1 MKARKVAEWVAMDD
15 EHTNNPALW
24 SWGDWYIS
32 RVTRHD
38 LIGLEEKPEG
48 FWLIVSSAV
57 EYGPFA
63 TLKEA
68 QDHAENVRGD

>member
-1 MKARKVAEWVAMDD
+1 MRKAAEWVVMDD
-15 EHTNNPALW
+15 EYTNEPALW

-32 RVTRHD
+32 RNVMAY
-38 LIGLEEKPEG
+38 LKGLDAPPDG
-48 FWLIVSSAV
+48 YWLCVSSGV

-68 QDHAENVRGD
+68 QNHAENVRGD